1 MVLDCCAHAH
11 IEGGWEGRQDFQV
24 ERALLLSQKRS
35 HTESS
40 SSSSDLSDEGT
51 RTNHVRKRYNDRKMD
66 EVERLAEMER
76 QRRQRELEQKMVEEE
91 TAKRIEELVKK
102 RVEEELEKRKEEIE
116 AEVLRRVEEAK
127 KIMEHQMMEE
137 MERRRQLQLE
147 EEKKRETEET
157 IVSTVLKNAFEAEFT
172 VAAEDVFAG
181 LRIDKEEE
189 RKKRE
194 ELEAIMAENNR
205 KIEEAQKKLAE
216 ERLAMVEE
224 QRKMEEERQRLKK
237 EQEKRVKEEQ
247 KKILGKNN
255 SRPKLS
261 FSLKPAVS

>member
-1 MVLDCCAHAH
+1 MGIRKKAKCFSGVNPAV
-11 IEGGWEGRQDFQV
+11 IEKGQGVKLNPQKLPDVDNRLKKLFSDNW
-24 ERALLLSQKRS
+24 KRS

-147 EEKKRETEET
+147 EEKKRE
-157 IVSTVLKNAFEAEFT
+157 V
-172 VAAEDVFAG
+172 
-181 LRIDKEEE
+181 
-189 RKKRE
+189 
-194 ELEAIMAENNR
+194 
-205 KIEEAQKKLAE
+205 
-216 ERLAMVEE
+216 RL
-224 QRKMEEERQRLKK
+224 
-237 EQEKRVKEEQ
+237 
-247 KKILGKNN
+247 
-255 SRPKLS
+255 
-261 FSLKPAVS
+261 